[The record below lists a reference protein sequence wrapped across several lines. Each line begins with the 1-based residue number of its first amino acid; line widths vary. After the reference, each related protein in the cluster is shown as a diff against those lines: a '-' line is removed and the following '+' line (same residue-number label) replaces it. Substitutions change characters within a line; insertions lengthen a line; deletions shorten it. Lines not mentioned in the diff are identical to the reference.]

1 MPTIGA
7 FQGYNADT
15 RKQHWAHIPAE
26 MKMMMHKS
34 GFTDEE
40 MKEYMSEAGLVDFKM
55 VWLPEP
61 VTMLMNDEQE
71 VKRRVYFARGRK
83 L

>member
-1 MPTIGA
+1 MTP
-7 FQGYNADT
+7 
-15 RKQHWAHIPAE
+15 E
-26 MKMMMHKS
+26 MKKMMHKS

-40 MKEYMSEAGLVDFKM
+40 MKEYMSEAGLVDFEM

-71 VKRRVYFARGRK
+71 MERRVFFARGRK